1 MNTMPTAVILQAAP
15 AQGPDFGF
23 FIMLAALGGI
33 WFFLVLRP
41 QQKRQKE
48 HEASLKAA
56 EKGDK
61 VVTTGGLHGKVAA
74 VEESTFTLEIATL
87 KGGGSVRVEVEKARI
102 DRVEKSGESKS
113 DKGGAGS

>member
-1 MNTMPTAVILQAAP
+1 MNAIATAVTLQAAP
-15 AQGPDFGF
+15 AQGPDFSF

-61 VVTTGGLHGKVAA
+61 VVTAGGLHGRVAA
-74 VEESTFTLEIATL
+74 VGEGTFTLEVATI
-87 KGGGSVRVEVEKARI
+87 KGGGSVRVEVDQARI
-102 DRVEKSGESKS
+102 ERVEKGADAKPA
-113 DKGGAGS
+113 KGGAGS

>member
-1 MNTMPTAVILQAAP
+1 MNAMPTAVTLQAAP

-23 FIMLAALGGI
+23 FIMLAALGAI

-41 QQKRQKE
+41 QQKRQKD
-48 HEASLKAA
+48 HEATLKAA

-61 VVTTGGLHGKVAA
+61 VITAGGLHGKVAA
-74 VEESTFTLEIATL
+74 VGETSFTLEIATL

-102 DRVEKSGESKS
+102 ESV
-113 DKGGAGS
+113 DKGGGPKPGKGGTGS